1 MKIYLQCTFAPSIQ
15 SSQEEK
21 RPHKHQ
27 RPTSALQNKRSSS
40 PSYAAL
46 HSGRCQSAASSRT
59 TTPLKNMAASSA
71 SLKVFERVSQ
81 LLDTSVASAT
91 SDKKATF
98 TTLSMDLLFT
108 NTH

>member
-1 MKIYLQCTFAPSIQ
+1 VQ
-15 SSQEEK
+15 SNQDDKQLHKQE
-21 RPHKHQ
+21 

-46 HSGRCQSAASSRT
+46 HSGRCRSAASSRT
-59 TTPLKNMAASSA
+59 TTPLKNIATSDASM
-71 SLKVFERVSQ
+71 KVLERVSR

-91 SDKKATF
+91 SDKKTGY
-98 TTLSMDLLFT
+98 TKISMDLLFT